1 MSGGVRVRVNSLS
14 RVLDCVRQHRCRAF
28 MPAAAMLACQPTLR
42 QKQIKGGGVV
52 RISKLRAGVLIGL
65 GVLSSPVSAQDF
77 PTRSITMV
85 VPFAAGGSSDVNAR
99 LVSEYMSQDLGQ
111 RFVLENV
118 PGAGG
123 LSGLT
128 RLTQSP
134 PDGYTIAIGNSGTN
148 TAVYLFNPEV
158 KFTPDDFAPIGLF
171 TRSSAVVAIKKA
183 SPATTLAEFIAL
195 AKANPGKITIGHS
208 GIGSQNYLFCKTF
221 IQAARID
228 VTMVGYR
235 GGGPALNDLIGGQI
249 DGLCDSAS
257 SATQAISG
265 GLVKGVALASSARL
279 PSLPNVPTSTE
290 AGLPEFQIQGWY
302 ALFAPKDT
310 PAPIIARLNAAL
322 RKAVANADYQKRLD
336 ALGSYVTPDS
346 EMTPEYL
353 KAYVPREIEKFK
365 AVLADGK

>member
-1 MSGGVRVRVNSLS
+1 
-14 RVLDCVRQHRCRAF
+14 
-28 MPAAAMLACQPTLR
+28 MLAGLCVL
-42 QKQIKGGGVV
+42 
-52 RISKLRAGVLIGL
+52 AGPAI
-65 GVLSSPVSAQDF
+65 AQDF
-77 PTRSITMV
+77 PTRQITMI

-99 LVSEYMSQDLGQ
+99 LITEYMSQDLGQ
-111 RFVLENV
+111 RFLIENI

-123 LSGLT
+123 LSALT

-171 TRSSAVVAIKKA
+171 TRSSAVVVIKKDFPA
-183 SPATTLAEFIAL
+183 STLAEFIAH
-195 AKANPGKITIGHS
+195 AKANPGKVTIGHS
-208 GIGSQNYLFCKTF
+208 GLGSQNYLFCKTF
-221 IQAARID
+221 IQAAGIN

-235 GGGPALNDLIGGQI
+235 GGGPALNDLVGGQI
-249 DGLCDSAS
+249 DGLCDSSS
-257 SATQAISG
+257 SASQAILG

-279 PSLPNVPTSTE
+279 PSLPNVPTAAE

-310 PAPIIARLNAAL
+310 PRPVIARLNAAL

-336 ALGSYVTPDS
+336 VLGSYVVPDNEITPD
-346 EMTPEYL
+346 YL
-353 KAYVPREIEKFK
+353 KDFVPREITKFK
-365 AVLADGK
+365 NVLADGK

>member
-1 MSGGVRVRVNSLS
+1 VQSFKLS
-14 RVLDCVRQHRCRAF
+14 AGLLAGLCIFHAGALAQEF
-28 MPAAAMLACQPTLR
+28 PA
-42 QKQIKGGGVV
+42 
-52 RISKLRAGVLIGL
+52 
-65 GVLSSPVSAQDF
+65 
-77 PTRSITMV
+77 RSITMI

-111 RFVLENV
+111 RFVLENI

-128 RLTQSP
+128 RLTQAP
-134 PDGYTIAIGNSGTN
+134 ADGYTIAIGNSGTN

-171 TRSSAVVAIKKA
+171 TRSSAVVAIKKDF
-183 SPATTLAEFIAL
+183 PAATLAEFITY
-195 AKANPGKITIGHS
+195 AKANPAKVTIGHS

-221 IQAARID
+221 IQTAGIN

-257 SATQAISG
+257 SATQAITG
-265 GLVKGVALASSARL
+265 GLVKGVVLASPGRL
-279 PSLPNVPTSTE
+279 ATLPNVPTSTE
-290 AGLPEFQIQGWY
+290 AGLPDFQIQGWY
-302 ALFAPKDT
+302 ALFAPKNT

-322 RKAVANADYQKRLD
+322 RKAVANADYQKKLD
-336 ALGSYVTPDS
+336 ALGSYVTPAN
-346 EMTPEYL
+346 EITPEYL

-365 AVLADGK
+365 SVLADGK

>member
-1 MSGGVRVRVNSLS
+1 MRMFR
-14 RVLDCVRQHRCRAF
+14 
-28 MPAAAMLACQPTLR
+28 
-42 QKQIKGGGVV
+42 
-52 RISKLRAGVLIGL
+52 LRAGVLFGAC
-65 GVLSSPVSAQDF
+65 VLSCPAIAQDF
-77 PTRSITMV
+77 PARSITMI

-99 LVSEYMSQDLGQ
+99 LISEYMGQDLGQ

-123 LSGLT
+123 SSGLT

-171 TRSSAVVAIKKA
+171 TRSSAVVVIKKE
-183 SPATTLAEFIAL
+183 SPANTLAEFIAI
-195 AKANPGKITIGHS
+195 AKANPGKVTIGHS

-235 GGGPALNDLIGGQI
+235 GGGPALNDLVGGQI
-249 DGLCDSAS
+249 DGLCNSAS
-257 SATQAISG
+257 SATQAIAG
-265 GLVKGVALASSARL
+265 GLVKGVALGSSARL
-279 PSLPNVPTSTE
+279 ASLPNVPTSTE

-302 ALFAPKDT
+302 ALFAPRNT
-310 PAPIIARLNAAL
+310 PAPVIARLNASL
-322 RKAVANADYQKRLD
+322 RKAVANADYRKRLD
-336 ALGSYVTPDS
+336 ALGSYVVPES
-346 EMTPEYL
+346 EITPEYL
-353 KAYVPREIEKFK
+353 KAFVPREIEKFK
-365 AVLADGK
+365 GLIADGK

>member
-1 MSGGVRVRVNSLS
+1 VRAL
-14 RVLDCVRQHRCRAF
+14 
-28 MPAAAMLACQPTLR
+28 
-42 QKQIKGGGVV
+42 
-52 RISKLRAGVLIGL
+52 KLTSGVLAGFCITAT
-65 GVLSSPVSAQDF
+65 PVIAQDF
-77 PTRSITMV
+77 PTRSITMI

-99 LVSEYMSQDLGQ
+99 LITEYMSQDLGQ

-128 RLTQSP
+128 RLTQAP
-134 PDGYTIAIGNSGTN
+134 ADGYTIAIGNSGTN

-171 TRSSAVVAIKKA
+171 TRSSAVVAIKKE
-183 SPATTLAEFIAL
+183 SPAGNLKEFIAL
-195 AKANPGKITIGHS
+195 AKANPGKVTIGHS

-221 IQAARID
+221 IQAAGIN

-257 SATQAISG
+257 SATQAITG
-265 GLVKGVALASSARL
+265 GLVKGVALASPSRL
-279 PSLPNVPTSTE
+279 ATLPNVPTAAE

-302 ALFAPKDT
+302 ALFAPKNT
-310 PAPIIARLNAAL
+310 PAPIVARLNAAL
-322 RKAVANADYQKRLD
+322 RKAAANAEYQKKLD
-336 ALGSYVTPDS
+336 ALGSYVTPAN
-346 EMTPEYL
+346 ELTPEYL
-353 KAYVPREIEKFK
+353 KDFVPREIEKFK

>member
-1 MSGGVRVRVNSLS
+1 M
-14 RVLDCVRQHRCRAF
+14 
-28 MPAAAMLACQPTLR
+28 
-42 QKQIKGGGVV
+42 I
-52 RISKLRAGVLIGL
+52 
-65 GVLSSPVSAQDF
+65 
-77 PTRSITMV
+77 

-99 LVSEYMSQDLGQ
+99 LISEYMGQDLGQ

-134 PDGYTIAIGNSGTN
+134 ADGYTIAIGNSGTN

-171 TRSSAVVAIKKA
+171 TRSSAVVAIKKESSA
-183 SPATTLAEFIAL
+183 NTLAEFIAM
-195 AKANPGKITIGHS
+195 AKANPGKVTIGHS

-221 IQAARID
+221 IQAAGIN

-257 SATQAISG
+257 SATQAITG
-265 GLVKGVALASSARL
+265 GLVKGVALASPARL
-279 PSLPNVPTSTE
+279 STLPNVPTSAE

-302 ALFAPKDT
+302 ALFAPKGT
-310 PAPIIARLNAAL
+310 PAPIIARLNAAINDGLKTEALQQSL
-322 RKAVANADYQKRLD
+322 RRLGAKATIESPQAFSAFIAAEFQKWKEISD
-336 ALGSYVTPDS
+336 ASGIKVD
-346 EMTPEYL
+346 
-353 KAYVPREIEKFK
+353 
-365 AVLADGK
+365 